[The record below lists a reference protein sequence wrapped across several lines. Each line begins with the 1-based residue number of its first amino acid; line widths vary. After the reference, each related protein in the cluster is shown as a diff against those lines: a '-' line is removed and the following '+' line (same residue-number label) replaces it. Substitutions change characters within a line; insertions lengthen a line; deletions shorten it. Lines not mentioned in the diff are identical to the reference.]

1 MIKERVIKVK
11 KFSTVFLPV
20 CICLLPVIF
29 LSSCSDSQDNLIDT
43 TTEVLVTEKTY
54 KTSGICND
62 TVNWRYD
69 ASTSTFYFLGTGKID
84 DSDGIISDEG
94 HWARI
99 AENVRFEEGIT
110 DAEEHT
116 FWYFN
121 KFKTLYLP
129 ASYTGTLPQVNYI
142 EKYIVDENNPKYYSD
157 EYGVLFNRDKT
168 EIIRYPQ
175 GSPMDIYEIPEG
187 VTDILNGAFDGS
199 KNLKTVII
207 PNSVNTVSR
216 TTFEKSGIYINPENW
231 EEDIFYAGDRLVKVD
246 WDTQAENI
254 IVKDGTRKI
263 EAHAFA
269 SCDNIKSITIP
280 DSVENIGAQ
289 AFESCS
295 SLESIYIGSGV
306 EEIGGAPFM
315 FDVEGHPCIS
325 LNNIEVSK
333 DNKNYVSVDGVLF
346 NKEMTELIQ
355 YPIGK
360 KQKEY
365 IIPDS
370 VTKLGYGAF
379 CYCDELKKLT
389 VGKGITEIDYCLLF
403 GCDNIET
410 VILPETLTKLDG
422 GAFKYSGIKYIDI
435 PDSVIHLGCEAM
447 TGCRRLE
454 TVNIG
459 KGVSYI
465 HEWAISSS
473 SLKKINVDPLNKQF
487 SSRDG
492 VLYNKDK
499 TELIKY
505 PSDKIGDVYRIPDSV
520 KAIKCGAIT
529 QANNLDKIYVG
540 QNIKTIEECNFYES
554 VEDPELDFHIETNYE
569 IYYNGTEKQWTE
581 LFIDEYER
589 EHIDKSKIYYS

>member
-1 MIKERVIKVK
+1 MK
-11 KFSTVFLPV
+11 KFLIVFLPV
-20 CICLLPVIF
+20 CICLSLIIF
-29 LSSCSDSQDNLIDT
+29 SSSCSNSQDNLIDT

-54 KTSGICND
+54 KTIGICND

-129 ASYTGTLPQVNYI
+129 ASYTGTLPRVNYI
-142 EKYIVDENNPKYYSD
+142 EKYIVDGNNPKYYSD

-175 GSPMDIYEIPEG
+175 GSSIDIYEIPEG
-187 VTDILNGAFDGS
+187 VTDILSGAFDGS

-207 PNSVNTVSR
+207 PNSVNSVSR
-216 TTFEKSGIYINPENW
+216 TMFEKSGIYINPENW
-231 EEDIFYAGDRLVKVD
+231 EDDVFYVDDRLVKVD
-246 WDTQAENI
+246 WDTQTENI
-254 IVKDGTRKI
+254 IVKEGTRKI

-306 EEIGGAPFM
+306 EEIGGAPFV

-333 DNKNYVSVDGVLF
+333 DNKNYASVDGVLF

-365 IIPDS
+365 VIPDS
-370 VTKLGYGAF
+370 VTKLGYDAF
-379 CYCDELKKLT
+379 CYCDELTKLT

-403 GCDNIET
+403 GCDNVET
-410 VILPETLTKLDG
+410 VILPETLTKLDS

-435 PDSVIHLGCEAM
+435 PDSVTYLGCEAM
-447 TGCRRLE
+447 TDCPHLE

-465 HEWAISSS
+465 HEWAISGS
-473 SLKKINVDPLNKQF
+473 SLKKINVDPLNKHF
-487 SSRDG
+487 SSPDG

-505 PSDKIGDVYRIPDSV
+505 PVDKNGDVYRIPESV
-520 KAIKCGAIT
+520 KEIRPMAIENSKY
-529 QANNLDKIYVG
+529 LKKVYVG
-540 QNIKTIEECNFYES
+540 KNVETVGNCNFYGFRNEYY
-554 VEDPELDFHIETNYE
+554 EDYRTQTTYE
-569 IYYNGTEKQWTE
+569 IYYDGTKKQWNK
-581 LFIDEYER
+581 LFASEYER
-589 EHIDKSKIYYS
+589 EYIDKTKINYLQ